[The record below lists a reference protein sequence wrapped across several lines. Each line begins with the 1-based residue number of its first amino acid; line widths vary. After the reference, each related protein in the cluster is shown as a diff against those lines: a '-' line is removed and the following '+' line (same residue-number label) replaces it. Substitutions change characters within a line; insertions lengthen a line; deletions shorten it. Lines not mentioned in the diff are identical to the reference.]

1 MYEESI
7 NLYRQ
12 ERKKTEKL
20 LTDLLPKQVIRQM
33 KKVFVFLYF
42 RILQS
47 VLSLKYLI
55 TSTKLHF
62 SIVIDI

>member
-1 MYEESI
+1 MYDQSI

-33 KKVFVFLYF
+33 KKVIADDLPGYQPLYF
-42 RILQS
+42 NSNFPGDNYERC
-47 VLSLKYLI
+47 Y
-55 TSTKLHF
+55 
-62 SIVIDI
+62 